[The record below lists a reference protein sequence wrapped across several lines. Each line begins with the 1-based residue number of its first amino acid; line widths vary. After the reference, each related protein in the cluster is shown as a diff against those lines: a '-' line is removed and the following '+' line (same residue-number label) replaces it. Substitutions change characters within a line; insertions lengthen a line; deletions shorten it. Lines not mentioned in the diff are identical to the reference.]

1 METLITI
8 KQQKGTIMKRRIL
21 PIVFTALAAVP
32 IAGAWTSAPAS
43 AASAKSAKSQTF
55 KGSTVSTRW
64 GPLQVSIVVKS
75 KKITSVK
82 VSASSDTA
90 RSQVIDSQA
99 VPTLKQETLQ
109 AQSANINEVSGA
121 TDISAAYI
129 KSLQAAIKSA
139 QQHKA
144 LK

>member
-1 METLITI
+1 
-8 KQQKGTIMKRRIL
+8 MKRQTMQRRIL

-32 IAGAWTSAPAS
+32 SASAWTSAPAS
-43 AASAKSAKSQTF
+43 AASGKSAKSQTF
-55 KGSTVSTRW
+55 KGSTVRTRW

-82 VSASSDTA
+82 VAASSDTA